1 MTQPRQPIAIACAVG
16 QMSGAADRRGGGDG
30 GVADRVEAAAVR
42 RQVRAVRAVRGGAGA
57 GGAAGRQPRG
67 RRAPAPRRAVVRQR
81 RGELHRLQA
90 SQLEVPVRGP
100 ASTGPVIDP
109 DAAIAI
115 PSSGLQAPAA
125 DDEPIGVLYLRV
137 FLFFGGGT
145 VAGEWSIDPWPGG
158 WVGKR
163 SRLYSVAR
171 FLDFW

>member
-1 MTQPRQPIAIACAVG
+1 MP
-16 QMSGAADRRGGGDG
+16 GAADRRRRGGGDG

-57 GGAAGRQPRG
+57 GGAAGPQPRG
-67 RRAPAPRRAVVRQR
+67 RAPAPRRAVRQR

-90 SQLEVPVRGP
+90 SQLEVPLRGP

-109 DAAIAI
+109 DAAIAN
-115 PSSGLQAPAA
+115 PSSGLQLLLMMMMSPL
-125 DDEPIGVLYLRV
+125 VYCTYV
-137 FLFFGGGT
+137 FFFLFIGGGT
-145 VAGEWSIDPWPGG
+145 VAGEWSIDPWPGPGG
-158 WVGKR
+158 WFGKR

>member
-67 RRAPAPRRAVVRQR
+67 RAPAPRRAVRQR

-90 SQLEVPVRGP
+90 SQLEVPLRGP

-109 DAAIAI
+109 DVAI
-115 PSSGLQAPAA
+115 PSSGLQLLLLMSPL
-125 DDEPIGVLYLRV
+125 VYCTYV
-137 FLFFGGGT
+137 FFLFFGGT

-158 WVGKR
+158 MVWQTF
-163 SRLYSVAR
+163 SSLFCS
-171 FLDFW
+171 